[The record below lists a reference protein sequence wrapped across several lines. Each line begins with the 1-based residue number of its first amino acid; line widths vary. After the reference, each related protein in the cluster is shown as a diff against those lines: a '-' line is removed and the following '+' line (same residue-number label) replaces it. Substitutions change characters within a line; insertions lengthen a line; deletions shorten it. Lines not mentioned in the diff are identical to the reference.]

1 MPSVFRRAV
10 RRHLLALVAA
20 VAVTASCTGGIGA
33 EPVASPTSRLTSTN
47 PATTTATATT
57 TTAAPPST
65 TRSTTAPP
73 PTTTAPPARLQGLA
87 LETVATGVHQP
98 TAIASTPGD
107 PRLFVAERTGI
118 IRVIDPGNRLRPEP
132 FLDLTER
139 VGSSGIEQGLL
150 GFAFHPDFAVS
161 GRLFVYYVTTETH
174 RRLAEF
180 TVGPDGEAVDSA
192 SERVLFDYAQPPD
205 SVDIRHYGGM
215 VLFGPDG
222 LLYVSLGD
230 GADAAGQ
237 GQNTD
242 TPFAA
247 VLRIDV
253 DAGAPYAIPAGNPF
267 ASGGAPEL
275 WVYGLRNP
283 WRFAI
288 DPVEQLM
295 YIADVG
301 QDAWE
306 EVNVVALDGG
316 GANFGWPDTEGSAC
330 FLKSD
335 CDLDDYT
342 LPAVEYDHSQG
353 CAITGGVVYRGAAI
367 PELHGHYF
375 YGDWCGMWVRSF
387 RYTSDEVADEM
398 DWSDDLPEAG
408 QVNAFGTD
416 ASGEMYLANFDG
428 MVARIVP
435 VR

>member
-1 MPSVFRRAV
+1 MRRWWSW
-10 RRHLLALVAA
+10 RLPALVAA
-20 VAVTASCTGGIGA
+20 VAVTAASCTGGDGIEA
-33 EPVASPTSRLTSTN
+33 EEPAASSTSRATSTTN
-47 PATTTATATT
+47 PATTAAATSTTAVPPSTSTS
-57 TTAAPPST
+57 TTAA
-65 TRSTTAPP
+65 P
-73 PTTTAPPARLQGLA
+73 PTTTAPPAPLQGLS
-87 LETVATGVHQP
+87 LETVATGLHQP
-98 TAIASTPGD
+98 TAMASAPND
-107 PRLFVAERTGI
+107 PRLFVTERTGM
-118 IRVIDPGNRLRPEP
+118 IRVIDQANGLRPEP
-132 FLDLTER
+132 FLDLTDR

-150 GFAFHPDFAVS
+150 GLAFHPDFAVN
-161 GRLFVYYVTTETH
+161 GRLFAYYVTTEMH
-174 RRLAEF
+174 RRLSEF
-180 TVGPDGEAVDSA
+180 TVGSDGEAADPA
-192 SERVLFDYAQPPD
+192 SERVLFDHAQPPG

-215 VLFGPDG
+215 VLFGPEG

-230 GADAAGQ
+230 GADASGQ

-253 DAGAPYAIPAGNPF
+253 DSGDPYAIPPGNPF
-267 ASGGAPEL
+267 AGGGAPEL
-275 WVYGLRNP
+275 WAYGLRNP

-295 YIADVG
+295 YVADVG

-306 EVNVVALDGG
+306 EVNVVPLDGG

-342 LPAVEYDHSQG
+342 LPVLEYDHSQG
-353 CAITGGVVYRGAAI
+353 CSITGGVVYRGAAI
-367 PELHGHYF
+367 PELQGQYF
-375 YGDWCGMWVRSF
+375 YADWCGMWVRSF
-387 RYTSDEVADEM
+387 RYTAEGATDEM
-398 DWSDDLPEAG
+398 DWSEDLPESG

-428 MVARIVP
+428 VVAKIVP